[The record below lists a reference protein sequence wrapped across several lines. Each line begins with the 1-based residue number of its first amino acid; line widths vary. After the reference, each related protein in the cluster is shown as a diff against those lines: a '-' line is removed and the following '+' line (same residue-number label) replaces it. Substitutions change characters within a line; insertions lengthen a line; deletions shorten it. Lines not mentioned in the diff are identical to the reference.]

1 VSSIRP
7 AGAIIPSVEA
17 PHQPPAEPLGPLR
30 RPPDHGGFVLV
41 LATIEF
47 WQGHRDRFHHRLH
60 YQREDE
66 GWSHWLL
73 QP

>member
-1 VSSIRP
+1 
-7 AGAIIPSVEA
+7 VEA

-41 LATIEF
+41 PATIEF